1 MICLRISKFSKGSRV
16 SLELPSTPLHI
27 HFPLS
32 KGTKARIV
40 VSVIV
45 SVVLIAVALWFV
57 IMRARRRKASAGA
70 SRGFGA
76 DTG

>member
-1 MICLRISKFSKGSRV
+1 MIRLRVSKFSKGSRV
-16 SLELPSTPLHI
+16 SPELSSTPLHI

-32 KGTKARIV
+32 KGAEARIA

-45 SVVLIAVALWFV
+45 SVVLIAIALWFV
-57 IMRARRRKASAGA
+57 IMRTRRRKASAGA